1 MVSRVQHTVH
11 EERTLFSLGKKR
23 DNVATLL
30 PSATIQW
37 EDVEEME
44 PDAFWR
50 GTQTGKEATNTG
62 WSVGN
67 SH

>member
-1 MVSRVQHTVH
+1 MVSRVQHTLY
-11 EERTLFSLGKKR
+11 EERTLFSLEKR

-30 PSATIQW
+30 PSATIQR

-50 GTQTGKEATNTG
+50 GTQTGQEATNTC